1 MSRYLTA
8 CRTLYALMIIGAVL
22 FLVLQIQK
30 NHLLETDLKAL
41 LPQEQHWSAVQ
52 SKADQIQEQQLNR
65 QFIALIGH
73 SNRAKAFTLAEQ
85 LSKQWQQSHL
95 FTRID
100 SKFQPNISQLQQ
112 EIDSLSVA
120 GLPEN
125 QRNQLLTNAKG
136 YFQQYAEQI
145 VNPFAQTGLITIE
158 RDWLGFGRFINQNR
172 LSPNIQWNA
181 ENGMV
186 FIPADKY
193 TWVLLRAELNQKD
206 FFTPSQSL
214 LKFTEQN
221 RQFIE
226 VQQGELLLASTSLF
240 SAYAKQQAEQ
250 ESILMST
257 LGIGLTLLLLVSVFR
272 TLRVL
277 WLFLPIVVGMLFG
290 VVATLLFFGQIHIL
304 TLVVGTSLVGVLI
317 DFPLHWLSSSLFN
330 LNWQPQQAM
339 NRLRFTFFISLFV
352 TLLGYGLLGFTPLPV
367 LKQTALFSTFALIG
381 AICATLLYLPP
392 LFKNY
397 RHNKR
402 SNPFEIFQVTL
413 NKKTK
418 ICLFVA
424 LLIFVGIGLS
434 KSKWQDDIRQWI
446 AMPPQLVAQLQQ
458 IAKLTGIDFGS
469 QYFLVVAEDDNALLE
484 QSRRLSRQLE
494 SRQIAHQSLS
504 QWLLSEDEQKNF
516 IAEVSQKI
524 NSEDYAILEE
534 IGIPLG
540 AVENSLKDLTNK
552 PLINL
557 QQALKTQFG
566 QAWQSLYLGDL
577 GEHHIG
583 GIVKITNPQ
592 NITALTELAD
602 NQHIFLQDKRAS
614 LNLSFQETRNQAAWL
629 KLLSFLFA
637 GLLLWKYFGLKK
649 SAKMLLIPFSAIIM
663 TVAIF
668 GWFNL
673 PISLFVMFGLLLV
686 SAIGIDYT
694 AYMQTAKEPI
704 KDKKVSILL
713 ACCTTLISFILLG
726 LSTTP
731 AVSAFGLSV
740 GIGIVLTLFM
750 TFYYVRE

>member
-1 MSRYLTA
+1 MSRYLTV
-8 CRTLYALMIIGAVL
+8 CRTLYALMIIGAML
-22 FLVLQIQK
+22 FLGLQIQK
-30 NHLLETDLKAL
+30 NNLLETDLKAL
-41 LPQEQHWSAVQ
+41 LPQEQHWSMVQ
-52 SKADQIQEQQLNR
+52 SQADQIQERQLNR

-73 SNRAKAFTLAEQ
+73 SNNAKAFTLAEQ
-85 LSKQWQQSHL
+85 LSKQWQKSHL

-112 EIDSLSVA
+112 EIDSLSIA

-125 QRNQLLTNAKG
+125 QRNLLLKNAKG
-136 YFQQYAEQI
+136 YFQQYAEHI
-145 VNPFAQTGLITIE
+145 VNPFAQTGLIPIE

-186 FIPADKY
+186 FISADKY
-193 TWVLLRAELNQKD
+193 TWVLLRAELNQQD
-206 FFTPSQSL
+206 FFTPNQSL

-226 VQQGELLLASTSLF
+226 AQQGELLLASTSLF
-240 SAYAKQQAEQ
+240 SAYAKQQAEK

-367 LKQTALFSTFALIG
+367 LKQTALFSAFALIG
-381 AICATLLYLPP
+381 AICATLLYLPL

-397 RHNKR
+397 RPNKL
-402 SNPFEIFQVTL
+402 SNPFEPFQVTL

-418 ICLFVA
+418 ISLVVA
-424 LLIFVGIGLS
+424 LLIFVGVGLS

-469 QYFLVVAEDDNALLE
+469 QYFLVVAENDNALLE

-494 SRQIAHQSLS
+494 NRQIAHQSLS

-524 NSEDYAILEE
+524 SSEDYAVLEE

-540 AVENSLKDLTNK
+540 AVEKSLKNLANK

-557 QQALKTQFG
+557 QQALKTQLG

-577 GEHHIG
+577 GDNHIG
-583 GIVKITNPQ
+583 GIVKIKNSQ

-694 AYMQTAKEPI
+694 AYMQTAKEPLA
-704 KDKKVSILL
+704 DKKVSILL

-750 TFYYVRE
+750 TFYYVQE